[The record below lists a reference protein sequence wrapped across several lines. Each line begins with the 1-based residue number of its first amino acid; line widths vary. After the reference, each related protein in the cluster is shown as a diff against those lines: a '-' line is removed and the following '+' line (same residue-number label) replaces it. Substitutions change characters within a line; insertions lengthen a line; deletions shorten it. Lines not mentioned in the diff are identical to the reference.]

1 MSLQLQDVHHSYA
14 LTEVIGGVSL
24 TLPPGGVV
32 ALVGP
37 SGCGKTTLLHLCA
50 GLLTLQE
57 GAMHSGFAKPAL
69 MFQQPRL
76 LPWQTTADNIA
87 LGLRAQGVARSDART
102 RAQAMGQMVGLD
114 ADALAAYPHQL
125 SGGMQSRAAL
135 ARALVLQPDLLLVDE
150 PFAALDIGL
159 KAQLHR
165 LLLHHQVEQGTAVLM
180 ITHDLME
187 AVRLADTVLV
197 MAAAPGRIV
206 HRHTPPGAALTRS
219 DAMVYHDTAELL
231 RVPVVREAFG
241 LDALQEEERAASE
254 PAAAVLPLPGARVPR
269 VSLAPPADPGA
280 AQLPTG
286 RSRQCG

>member
-1 MSLQLQDVHHSYA
+1 HHSYA

-50 GLLTLQE
+50 GLITLQD
-57 GAMHSGFAKPAL
+57 GTLQNAFANPAL

-87 LGLRAQGVARSDART
+87 LGLRAQGVARAEART
-102 RAQAMGQMVGLD
+102 RAQAMGNALGLD
-114 ADALAAYPHQL
+114 AEAMAAYPHQL

-135 ARALVLQPDLLLVDE
+135 ARALVLQPDLLLIDE

-165 LLLHHQVEQGTAVLM
+165 LLLRHQAEQGTAVLM

-206 HRHTPPGAALTRS
+206 HRHTPPGAALARS
-219 DAMVYHDTAELL
+219 DATVYRNTAELL

-241 LDALQEEERAASE
+241 LDALQEEEEEEGATSA
-254 PAAAVLPLPGARVPR
+254 PAAVWPLPRTGAPM
-269 VSLAPPADPGA
+269 APIDLNSAQPA
-280 AQLPTG
+280 AQAAPH
-286 RSRQCG
+286 RSRACG

>member
-1 MSLQLQDVHHSYA
+1 MNLVLKDVRHSYA
-14 LTEVIGGVSL
+14 LTEVLGGVGL
-24 TLPPGGVV
+24 ALPAGGVL

-50 GLLTLQE
+50 GLLDLQE
-57 GAMHSGFAKPAL
+57 GRLDNSFVNPAL

-76 LPWQTTADNIA
+76 LPWQTTMDNIA
-87 LGLRAQGVARSDART
+87 LGLRARGMARADAR
-102 RAQAMGQMVGLD
+102 AKAHAMGAVLGLD
-114 ADALAAYPHQL
+114 AEALAAYPHQL

-135 ARALVLQPDLLLVDE
+135 ARALVLEPDLLLMDE

-165 LLLHHQVEQGTAVLM
+165 LLLRHQAKMGTAVLM

-197 MAAAPGRIV
+197 MAAGPGRIV
-206 HRHTPPGAALTRS
+206 HGHTPAAPALARS

-231 RVPVVREAFG
+231 RVPAVRAAFG
-241 LDALQEEERAASE
+241 LDALVEEGACGTGEFADTLPPPEAR
-254 PAAAVLPLPGARVPR
+254 VLPLQPLPQQGDATPTARR
-269 VSLAPPADPGA
+269 M
-280 AQLPTG
+280 
-286 RSRQCG
+286 RCG

>member
-1 MSLQLQDVHHSYA
+1 MSLHLKNVHHSYA
-14 LTEVIGGVSL
+14 LTEVLGGVGL
-24 TLPPGGVV
+24 DLAPGGVV

-50 GLLTLQE
+50 GLLTLQDGQLE
-57 GAMHSGFAKPAL
+57 NRFRRPAL

-87 LGLRAQGVARSDART
+87 LGLRALGTPRIAAREQARS
-102 RAQAMGQMVGLD
+102 MGELLGLD
-114 ADALAAYPHQL
+114 AAAMTAYPHQL

-135 ARALVLQPDLLLVDE
+135 ARALVLRPDLLLMDE

-165 LLLHHQVEQGTAVLM
+165 LLLRHQVAQGTAVLM

-197 MAAAPGRIV
+197 MAANSGRVVHQHQPG
-206 HRHTPPGAALTRS
+206 GQALERS
-219 DAMVYHDTAELL
+219 DTDVYHDTAALL
-231 RVPVVREAFG
+231 RVPAVREAFG
-241 LDALQEEERAASE
+241 LDSLEAQAEQVFKGSRITNLHAMAAARTGSE
-254 PAAAVLPLPGARVPR
+254 DPAA
-269 VSLAPPADPGA
+269 
-280 AQLPTG
+280 TG
-286 RSRQCG
+286 HRSTRCG